1 MGGLKIDEQIW
12 KDILKQIDLNEDGKF
27 SK

>member
-12 KDILKQIDLNEDGKF
+12 KDILKQVDLNEDGKF